1 MTSKPRWRQVF
12 DKVERA
18 VGSPLEDVAAS
29 SRFVDVMSV
38 GIKARRL
45 AGRTVRGAVHGVT
58 GKVLHAVNIPTQDDV
73 ERLNAHLAALAG
85 EIRAIEQVQRTGA
98 ASSTKPR
105 PVKAVPTE
113 AVPTKAVPT
122 KAVPTKAV
130 PTKAVLAKA
139 AAGTVRAVTSGAA
152 RRTPSSKP
160 NASGPS
166 DD

>member
-73 ERLNAHLAALAG
+73 KRLNAHLAALAG

-105 PVKAVPTE
+105 PVKVVPTE
-113 AVPTKAVPT
+113 AVPAKAVPAKAVPT
-122 KAVPTKAV
+122 KAVPS
-130 PTKAVLAKA
+130 KA
-139 AAGTVRAVTSGAA
+139 AAGTVRSVTSRAA
-152 RRTPSSKP
+152 RRPPSSKP